1 MTIFPDNVSIRLIKC
16 LIQQYVAFESTKP
29 RISCFRYAH
38 DLLYFMAPYSPNP
51 TLGTRV
57 DQSQLELQLKVW
69 KELAINKQM
78 LMRTAAEALGL
89 DANCNQDELKTAL
102 DAALQKL
109 KDADASVVSAK
120 HQAQQT
126 VNEME
131 KKLLASLRAQSV
143 AETETANIRLAQ
155 EKAAPQLAAERA
167 TNAKE
172 IQQLKSLVAEKEK
185 ALKAINT
192 ALADTPDNVVKKMKA
207 LKKEKQDEADARR
220 QLEISFGSL
229 RKDKQDQDKEL
240 SELHDNAT
248 KLGTQ
253 HSELHTVATK
263 LHEQLKPLLSDES
276 QLPTLPQLDSKLLE
290 SIEQTKTK
298 PKNYLASVA

>member
-1 MTIFPDNVSIRLIKC
+1 
-16 LIQQYVAFESTKP
+16 
-29 RISCFRYAH
+29 
-38 DLLYFMAPYSPNP
+38 
-51 TLGTRV
+51 V

-89 DANCNQDELKTAL
+89 DANCNQDELKSAL

-109 KDADASVVSAK
+109 KDADASVVAAK
-120 HQAQQT
+120 HQAQLSI
-126 VNEME
+126 NEME
-131 KKLLASLRAQSV
+131 KKLLAGQRAQHL
-143 AETETANIRLAQ
+143 AEIETATIRAAQ

-167 TNAKE
+167 TAAKE
-172 IQQLKSLVAEKEK
+172 IQQLKNLVADKDR

-192 ALADTPDNVVKKMKA
+192 ALADTPDNVVKKMKS

-220 QLEISFGSL
+220 QLEISFGTL
-229 RKDKQDQDKEL
+229 RKEKQEQDKEL
-240 SELHDNAT
+240 SELHENAT
-248 KLGTQ
+248 KLGTVY
-253 HSELHTVATK
+253 SELHGFVTK
-263 LHEQLKPLLSDES
+263 LHEQLKPLVADASEV
-276 QLPTLPQLDSKLLE
+276 PTLPELDSKLLE